1 VSPASRPVSGMRPD
15 LGGGAAG
22 RRLRWRSFP
31 RLSLSRHVSFTDRFT
46 EAVFDLPLSP
56 VFQA

>member
-1 VSPASRPVSGMRPD
+1 MRPD